1 MHARQ
6 KSWFLSL
13 EGPDGTRLQAQ
24 QVWAVGT
31 GGAGHRQVKG
41 QASGRAGPAPATP
54 DSSTRPPVPRP
65 CGVLQVKMRNRLT
78 GIGVRLAGRAREKD
92 SVREGRGPELRRGR
106 GHQPGLPGATRGHR
120 LLREGQDGDKVRTG
134 RRCRRSGPPS
144 SQQKCLSL
152 LRHDRKPY
160 IILFFFFVFCFF

>member
-1 MHARQ
+1 MVLVTGRSRRGPASGSAGVGCGDRRGRSQ
-6 KSWFLSL
+6 TG
-13 EGPDGTRLQAQ
+13 EGPGERP
-24 QVWAVGT
+24 
-31 GGAGHRQVKG
+31 
-41 QASGRAGPAPATP
+41 AGPAPATP
-54 DSSTRPPVPRP
+54 ESPTRPPVPRP

-106 GHQPGLPGATRGHR
+106 GHQPGLPGATLGHR

-160 IILFFFFVFCFF
+160 IILFFVFCFF